1 MVVFQKR
8 IRTFDIDVADVMYIR
23 LYLGVVDVHSL
34 STYKCNVMG
43 VCFFIR
49 GEEHRD

>member
-1 MVVFQKR
+1 MVIFQKR
-8 IRTFDIDVADVMYIR
+8 IRTFDSDVDDVMYKI

-43 VCFFIR
+43 VYVFVIVD
-49 GEEHRD
+49 ELRD

>member
-1 MVVFQKR
+1 M
-8 IRTFDIDVADVMYIR
+8 RTCDIDVDDVMYKR

-43 VCFFIR
+43 VYVFVTA
-49 GEEHRD
+49 EELRD

>member
-1 MVVFQKR
+1 M
-8 IRTFDIDVADVMYIR
+8 RTFGIDVDDVMYKR

-43 VCFFIR
+43 VYVFVIV
-49 GEEHRD
+49 EELGD